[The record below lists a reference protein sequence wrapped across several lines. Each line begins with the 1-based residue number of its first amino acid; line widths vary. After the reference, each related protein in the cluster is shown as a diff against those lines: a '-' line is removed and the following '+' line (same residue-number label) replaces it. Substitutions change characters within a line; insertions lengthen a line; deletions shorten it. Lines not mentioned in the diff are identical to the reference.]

1 MSTKSSLVTRRL
13 YRNLLRTCKPFT
25 APSPNA
31 AVLTCLLHRSGI
43 DDHIKDWDA
52 FVSKDLEKNK
62 TKDQTSVDSG
72 MSMQD
77 RARDLSHS
85 YGDRTIPTDAAST
98 IFSSMITPTSSSN
111 RTYQR
116 LFRRLLREVVTGTNG
131 FGKMIFPSQADT
143 TRLKML
149 IQREFRANNNNETT
163 TTAAAATAA
172 SAHFDDATRQK
183 VAFTAL
189 RELSKKLSYCEW
201 LTQNSPEPIPQQ
213 SAARVSSLPI
223 HPPASYLR
231 PGVFL
236 VSHPYMHDG
245 YFSKSVICIL
255 EHKGLGSVLE
265 NSRYST
271 STRTSTIK
279 DGDDD
284 DDGNGDNNGDNNG
297 EDEEKEESDRI
308 TRRSARRTSPPGQT
322 YGVIVNRVSLQNDTG
337 QNRTLRE
344 VFREHMLPARM
355 ADVFGDSVVRE
366 GGPVHVALQM
376 IHSLPSMPSEPS
388 ASDVGGTVIPFIPEG
403 DESPALYSDK
413 ATYFQGNMFKTMSQV
428 ENGTMG
434 CGEFCF
440 IIFLFR

>member
-1 MSTKSSLVTRRL
+1 MSTKSSLVTCRL
-13 YRNLLRTCKPFT
+13 YRNLLRTSKPFT
-25 APSPNA
+25 APSPDA

-62 TKDQTSVDSG
+62 NQATVDSS
-72 MSMQD
+72 MSVQD
-77 RARDLSHS
+77 RARDLSRS
-85 YGDRTIPTDAAST
+85 YGDRTTTDDAST
-98 IFSSMITPTSSSN
+98 ILSSTTLTSSSN

-131 FGKMIFPSQADT
+131 YGKMIFPSQADT
-143 TRLKML
+143 TRLKKL
-149 IQREFRANNNNETT
+149 IQREFRANNNNNDDEGETT
-163 TTAAAATAA
+163 ATPAAAA

-189 RELSKKLSYCEW
+189 RELNKKLSYCEW
-201 LTQNSPEPIPQQ
+201 LKQNSPEPIPQQ
-213 SAARVSSLPI
+213 SAALVSSLPI

-271 STRTSTIK
+271 RTSIK
-279 DGDDD
+279 KDNDDNDDD
-284 DDGNGDNNGDNNG
+284 NGIGNG
-297 EDEEKEESDRI
+297 EDEKEEEEESDRI
-308 TRRSARRTSPPGQT
+308 IRRSARRTSPPGQT
-322 YGVIVNRVSLQNDTG
+322 YGVIINRVSLQNDTG

-344 VFREHMLPARM
+344 VFREHMLPERM

-376 IHSLPSMPSEPS
+376 IHSMPSMPSEPS
-388 ASDVGGTVIPFIPEG
+388 ASDVGGTVIPSIPEG

-413 ATYFQGNMFKTMSQV
+413 ATYYQGNMFKTMSQV
-428 ENGTMG
+428 ENGTMDR
-434 CGEFCF
+434 GEF
-440 IIFLFR
+440 